1 MMKLAYL
8 DTSCLVAIAF
18 QEAGHEA
25 LTRELARYDRL
36 FSSNLLEAELR
47 AAMLRESV
55 QEDCA
60 PLMSG
65 ITWVFPQKPL
75 TREFQTVLSAGYVRG
90 ADLWHLACGLFLKA
104 RLSDLRFITLD
115 GRQKK
120 LAASL
125 RFKSRSLRQ

>member
-1 MMKLAYL
+1 MKLAYV

-18 QEAGHEA
+18 QEAKHE
-25 LTRELARYDRL
+25 ELRRRLAGYDRL

-47 AAMLRESV
+47 AAMLREDV

-65 ITWVFPQKPL
+65 IIWVFPQQPL
-75 TREFQTVLSAGYVRG
+75 TDEFRTVLSAGYARG
-90 ADLWHLACGLFLKA
+90 ADLWHLACGLFLRS
-104 RLSDLRFITLD
+104 RLPDLDFITLD
-115 GRQKK
+115 DRQNR

-125 RFKSRSLRQ
+125 KFGTR